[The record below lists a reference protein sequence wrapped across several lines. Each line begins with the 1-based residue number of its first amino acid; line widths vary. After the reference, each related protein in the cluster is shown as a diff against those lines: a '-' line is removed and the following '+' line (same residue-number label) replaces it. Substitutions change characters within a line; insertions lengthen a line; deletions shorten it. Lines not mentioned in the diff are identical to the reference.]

1 MMRRGERNDG
11 VKSYSENILAL
22 VCPLSLRTTSPRL
35 NFVRISQGQAA
46 GRRNGLNVAK
56 NSFRVAPL
64 GNG

>member
-22 VCPLSLRTTSPRL
+22 VCPLSLRTPSPRL

-46 GRRNGLNVAK
+46 E
-56 NSFRVAPL
+56 SRVLWALWLLSHFPR
-64 GNG
+64 